1 MDLIEVRNVSKSFGG
16 LRAVSDLTFGLGK
29 GKIKGIIGPNGAGKT
44 TIFNLVSGILTM
56 DSGEIFFKG
65 TLLNRLKPHQIA
77 HLGLSRTFQTLQIF
91 DNLTVIENVM
101 VGLHTRTRSEIVQAL
116 FRLGQCR
123 DEERYIFEKAYE
135 ALGMVNMESRA
146 SEMVAGLP
154 FGDQKLVEVA
164 RALAADPEVIMLDEP
179 VSGLNAQEIE
189 RLDGLIRRINAQGKT
204 ILLVEHNMR
213 FVMNI
218 CEEVLVVNYGKRI
231 AEGNPSQIV
240 SNRDVINA
248 YLGEELRIA
257 AD

>member
-16 LRAVSDLTFGLGK
+16 LRAVSDLTFNLGR

-44 TIFNLVSGILTM
+44 TIFNLISGILTI

-65 TLLNRLKPHQIA
+65 TVLNRLKPYQIA
-77 HLGLSRTFQTLQIF
+77 YLGLSRTFQNLQIF
-91 DNLTVIENVM
+91 DNMTVIENVM
-101 VGLHTRTRSEIVQAL
+101 VGLHPRTHSEILHAI
-116 FRLGQCR
+116 FRLGR
-123 DEERYIFEKAYE
+123 SRNEERYIFEKAYE
-135 ALGMVNMESRA
+135 ALQSVNMESRA
-146 SEMVAGLP
+146 AEMVSGLP

-164 RALAADPEVIMLDEP
+164 RALVADPEVIMLDEP
-179 VSGLNAQEIE
+179 VSGLNTQEIE
-189 RLDGLIRRINAQGKT
+189 RLDDLIRKINAQGKT

-218 CEEVLVVNYGKRI
+218 CEEVLVVNYGKMI
-231 AEGNPSQIV
+231 AEGDPSQIV

-257 AD
+257 